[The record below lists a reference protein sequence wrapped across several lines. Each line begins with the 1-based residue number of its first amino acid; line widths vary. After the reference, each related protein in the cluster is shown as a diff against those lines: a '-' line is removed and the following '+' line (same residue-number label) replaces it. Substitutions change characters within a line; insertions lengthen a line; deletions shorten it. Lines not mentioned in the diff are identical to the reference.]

1 MRRPGLWVTNG
12 HPGNSTQ
19 MLSWRPGALTCFY
32 DYLGVNGV
40 FPYKAA
46 NPEASIIVRFQHPL
60 NWQQDPVGFAKSLG
74 EQVASKW
81 RDMKILDPYVYFANE
96 MNLHYENGD
105 RNPGNQP
112 YYASSEFYKKYAN
125 WVRMTADVIKNIV
138 PEMKLVS
145 PPLAFGH
152 SEDGSPDDNGQP
164 TEGWA
169 GYDFLADTIRDY
181 FSNILC
187 FHSYWGD
194 ASGSKRDQL
203 YDPVQSSWYA
213 FRWRRLLK
221 LFETRY
227 GLSARLI
234 IDEAGNFGAA
244 DPDFTD
250 QIIYHAQQCLTDD
263 RVIAVTYFLW
273 LDPTNSPGNIANSWV
288 QRVRNLPD
296 HLARLAALPDI
307 PVTTV
312 EAKPP
317 AMLER
322 PQVES
327 STVAPT
333 IRVLF
338 PDGTVRVMALED
350 YLRAVVPAEV
360 PALWPFEA
368 VKAQA
373 VAARSYAQY
382 AIEHPRHPNADICT
396 SPAHC
401 QNFDLAKVHPK
412 SDEAIQQT
420 QGIIARYNGITTN
433 GIFSANC
440 GGQTRNNED
449 VFKGAPVAYLR
460 SVPCPDK
467 GEKNGH
473 GVGLCQYGARLL
485 ASQGQTYDTIIKY
498 YYTGVT
504 LGSVTTERTS
514 TILGTILDFAGK
526 PALNIKATLIGQGQ
540 SASTVTQTDGTYR
553 FANVPAG
560 TYTLELPDFGLRQA
574 NLTPTPGQ
582 DLRVNLTLP
591 APPPPQPAIVVDIV
605 RGAGLPLLVGDWGV
619 PNVPIQVKPPLGPA
633 LTILSGSKREYG
645 PGGFEMYA
653 LQTGVY
659 VLTIDSNRFEVP
671 MSGQYTRLTFR
682 RTAPAQPT
690 GVIEG
695 TLVDYQNRPVA
706 RRQIRLTGSNVALG
720 VATSDSGSFRFDGVP
735 AGSYTMTVADSQIS
749 QNFTHTGQGKVTL
762 ALQLPAPPSQ
772 WQVSLQPGQ
781 GLPLLVGDI
790 GLPNTVITVISPAG
804 RTTQVTSGSKPEW
817 GLGGF
822 ELYASELGN
831 YTLQFLGQSFV
842 IPVQGQLTKAIFQKQ
857 GVSPDQQVR
866 LVSTLLPRSRAEAL
880 QQALEASAET
890 RGVFTV
896 QGVS

>member
-12 HPGNSTQ
+12 HPGNPTQ

-46 NPEASIIVRFQHPL
+46 NPETPIIVRFQHPL
-60 NWQQDPVGFAKSLG
+60 NWQQDPVGFAKNLG

-81 RDMKILDPYVYFANE
+81 RDMKTLDPYVYFANE
-96 MNLHYENGD
+96 NNLHYENGD

-112 YYASSEFYKKYAN
+112 YYASPEFYQKYAN

-138 PEMKLVS
+138 PEMKLVT
-145 PPLAFGH
+145 PPFAFGH

-169 GYDFLADTIRDY
+169 GYDFLADTVRDY

-194 ASGSKRDQL
+194 ATGSKREWL
-203 YDPVQSSWYA
+203 YDPTLSSWYA

-227 GLSARLI
+227 GLPARLI

-250 QIIYHAQQCLTDD
+250 QIIYHARQCLSDA

-296 HLARLAALPDI
+296 HLARLAALSDVPA
-307 PVTTV
+307 TTV
-312 EAKPP
+312 EA
-317 AMLER
+317 R
-322 PQVES
+322 PSVTPELASQES
-327 STVAPT
+327 IVADST

-338 PDGTVRVMALED
+338 DDGTVRIMALED

-401 QNFDLAKVHPK
+401 QNFDPAKVHPK
-412 SDEAIQQT
+412 SDEALRQT
-420 QGIIARYNGITTN
+420 RGIIARYNGITTN

-460 SVPCPDK
+460 GVPCPDK

-473 GVGLCQYGARLL
+473 GVGLCQHGARLL

-504 LGSVTTERTS
+504 LGPVTSERTS
-514 TILGTILDFAGK
+514 TILGLIADSAGQ
-526 PALNIKATLIGQGQ
+526 PAANIKVTLTGQGQ
-540 SASTVTQTDGTYR
+540 AASAVTQADGTYR

-560 TYTLELPDFGLRQA
+560 TYTLELPDYGLRQV
-574 NLTPTPGQ
+574 NLAPTPGQ
-582 DLRVNLTLP
+582 DVRVNLTLP
-591 APPPPQPAIVVDIV
+591 APPPQPAVVVEIA
-605 RGAGLPLLVGDWGV
+605 RGAGLPLLVGDWGT
-619 PNVPIQVKPPLGPA
+619 PNVSIRVKPPLGPA
-633 LTILSGSKREYG
+633 LTIVSGSKREFG

-653 LQTGVY
+653 LQTGLY
-659 VLTIDSNRFEVP
+659 VLEIENNRFEVP
-671 MSGQYTRLTFR
+671 MNGQFTRLTFR
-682 RTAPAQPT
+682 RTAQPA
-690 GVIEG
+690 GVIAG
-695 TLVDYQNRPVA
+695 TLVDHQNRPVPH
-706 RRQIRLTGSNVALG
+706 RQIRLTGPNVAVS
-720 VATSDSGSFRFDGVP
+720 VATSDSGTFRFERIP
-735 AGSYTMTVADSQIS
+735 AGSYTVTVVDSQIS
-749 QNFTHTGQGKVTL
+749 QNFSHSGQGVVTL

-772 WQVSLQPGQ
+772 WQISLARGQ

-790 GLPNTVITVISPAG
+790 GLPNTVITVISPSG

-817 GLGGF
+817 GMGGF
-822 ELYASELGN
+822 ELYADELGN

-842 IPVQGQLTKAIFQKQ
+842 IPMQRQFTKAIFRN
-857 GVSPDQQVR
+857 PDQPVR
-866 LVSTLLPRSRAEAL
+866 LVSAPLPRSRAEAL
-880 QQALEASAET
+880 QQALEAGAET
-890 RGVFTV
+890 RGLFTV
-896 QGVS
+896 QGV

>member
-12 HPGNSTQ
+12 HPGNPAQ

-46 NPEASIIVRFQHPL
+46 NPDVPIIVRFQHPL
-60 NWQQDPVGFAKSLG
+60 NWQQDPLGFARSLG

-96 MNLHYENGD
+96 LNLHYENGD
-105 RNPGNQP
+105 RNPANQP
-112 YYASSEFYKKYAN
+112 FYASPEFYKKYAS

-138 PEMKLVS
+138 PEMKLVT

-169 GYDFLADTIRDY
+169 GYDFLADTVRDY
-181 FSNILC
+181 FDNTLC

-194 ASGSKRDQL
+194 ASGSKREWL
-203 YDPVQSSWYA
+203 YDPVLSSWYA

-227 GLSARLI
+227 GLPARLI
-234 IDEAGNFGAA
+234 IDEAGNFGAS

-250 QIIYHAQQCLTDD
+250 QIIYHARQCLSDA
-263 RVIAVTYFLW
+263 RVIAITYFLW

-307 PVTTV
+307 PATLPAAPPLAAL
-312 EAKPP
+312 EAAP
-317 AMLER
+317 L
-322 PQVES
+322 QS
-327 STVAPT
+327 SATAPT
-333 IRVLF
+333 MRVLLN
-338 PDGTVRVMALED
+338 DGTVRLMDLED

-401 QNFDLAKVHPK
+401 QNFDPAKVHPK
-412 SDEAIQQT
+412 ADEAIQQT
-420 QGIIARYNGITTN
+420 RGIIARSNGVTIN

-467 GEKNGH
+467 GPKNGH
-473 GVGLCQYGARLL
+473 GVGLCQYGARLM
-485 ASQGQTYDTIIKY
+485 ASQGQTYDAIIKY

-504 LGSVTTERTS
+504 LGPITPERIGAVVGLIVDS
-514 TILGTILDFAGK
+514 AGK
-526 PALNIKATLIGQGQ
+526 PAANIKVLLTGQGQ
-540 SASTVTQTDGTYR
+540 AVSATTQADGTYR

-560 TYTLELPDFGLRQA
+560 TYTLELPDLGLRQA
-574 NLTPTPGQ
+574 NVTLAPGQ
-582 DLRVNLTLP
+582 EVRVNMTLP
-591 APPPPQPAIVVDIV
+591 APPPPQPANVVEIA
-605 RGAGLPLLVGDWGV
+605 RGSGLPLLVGDWGA
-619 PNVPIQVKPPLGPA
+619 PNTPIRVKPPLGPA
-633 LTILSGSKREYG
+633 LTVISGTKREYG

-659 VLTIDSNRFEVP
+659 VLEIENNRFEVP
-671 MSGQYTRLTFR
+671 MNGQFTRLTFR
-682 RTAPAQPT
+682 RTAPAPPA
-690 GVIEG
+690 GVIAG
-695 TLVDYQNRPVA
+695 TLVDHQNRPVA
-706 RRQIRLTGSNVALG
+706 GRQIRLTGPNLALSVTTG
-720 VATSDSGSFRFDGVP
+720 DSGAFRFERVA
-735 AGSYTMTVADSQIS
+735 AGSYTVSVADSQVS
-749 QNFTHTGQGKVTL
+749 QNFSHSGQGQVTL
-762 ALQLPAPPSQ
+762 TLQLPPPPVQ
-772 WQVSLQPGQ
+772 WLVNVQPGQ
-781 GLPLLVGDI
+781 ALPLLVGDI
-790 GLPNTVITVISPAG
+790 GLPNTAITVISPTG
-804 RTTQVTSGSKPEW
+804 RPTQVTSGSKPEW

-822 ELYASELGN
+822 EFYASELGN

-842 IPVQGQLTKAIFQKQ
+842 IPVQGQLTRAIFQKQ
-857 GVSPDQQVR
+857 GSSPDQQAR
-866 LVSTLLPRSRAEAL
+866 LVSGLIPRSRAEAL
-880 QQALEASAET
+880 RSALEAGVDT
-890 RGVFTV
+890 RGLFTV
-896 QGVS
+896 QVL